1 VILSGVIAEARF
13 PSIGASD
20 DREIVV
26 TDQALKPSQFMAAL
40 VVDLVVKID
49 VGANVVERNQVGSGV
64 DEESKGLALG
74 TETNAFAGLIA
85 ARVA

>member
-1 VILSGVIAEARF
+1 
-13 PSIGASD
+13 
-20 DREIVV
+20 
-26 TDQALKPSQFMAAL
+26 MATL
-40 VVDLVVKID
+40 VVNLVVKID